1 MQSRGIRAD
10 LDFVLEP
17 VNLIPVPV
25 DQGRSSISISGRAGN
40 RNQWVSDEDELAAVG
55 LTPILQSHDW
65 MMKSMLLH
73 KQDV

>member
-40 RNQWVSDEDELAAVG
+40 RNQWV
-55 LTPILQSHDW
+55 
-65 MMKSMLLH
+65 
-73 KQDV
+73 